1 MYLMYLF
8 ILALTFK
15 DERNM
20 LIPEIQLNFLD
31 SDRFQTRMNSHAD
44 ANPRVIAWASQ
55 FPLDGVKSN
64 ANT

>member
-1 MYLMYLF
+1 
-8 ILALTFK
+8 
-15 DERNM
+15 M

-31 SDRFQTRMNSHAD
+31 SDRFETRMNSHAD
-44 ANPRVIAWASQ
+44 ANPRVIAWSSQ